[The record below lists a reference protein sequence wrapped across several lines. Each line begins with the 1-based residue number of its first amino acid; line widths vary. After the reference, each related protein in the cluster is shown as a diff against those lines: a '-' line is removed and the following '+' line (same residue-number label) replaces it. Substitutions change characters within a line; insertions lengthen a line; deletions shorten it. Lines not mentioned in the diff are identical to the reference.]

1 MEYFAFNDL
10 NYKIIASHGSD
21 SDLGEAIRLPVL
33 SLEVAVHFC
42 W

>member
-1 MEYFAFNDL
+1 MEYFAFNDP
-10 NYKIIASHGSD
+10 NYNVIANHVSD

-42 W
+42 